1 MFFNELPSNTSAQV
15 PLIIVGFGFTP
26 AQSALFNVAKPL
38 WGCVLLLVS
47 AAMLY
52 GTDLGTGYTCAISY
66 LPCIIG
72 GIIEV
77 SIAINLVAICRSCI
91 MLSTALLPMV
101 KQSSLGRGDADLIIQ
116 AILSSRPFVGWNDYN
131 RTYQEDLSH
140 VLMCR
145 CCSCRQY
152 DFTRVSI

>member
-38 WGCVLLLVS
+38 WGCALLLVS

-77 SIAINLVAICRSCI
+77 SLGPEPTNY
-91 MLSTALLPMV
+91 LLLTSNTPC
-101 KQSSLGRGDADLIIQ
+101 SFPLPGR
-116 AILSSRPFVGWNDYN
+116 
-131 RTYQEDLSH
+131 TK
-140 VLMCR
+140 
-145 CCSCRQY
+145 
-152 DFTRVSI
+152 

>member
-38 WGCVLLLVS
+38 WGCALLLVS

-77 SIAINLVAICRSCI
+77 STGLVSSNH
-91 MLSTALLPMV
+91 LSLTHNAPAALFPLV
-101 KQSSLGRGDADLIIQ
+101 KQSSLGSRDTNLVIQ
-116 AILSSRPFVGWNDYN
+116 AILPPRPFVGWNDYN
-131 RTYQEDLSH
+131 RTYQKGVSY
-140 VLMCR
+140 VLMR
-145 CCSCRQY
+145 RSRSCRQY
-152 DFTRVSI
+152 DFTRVSV